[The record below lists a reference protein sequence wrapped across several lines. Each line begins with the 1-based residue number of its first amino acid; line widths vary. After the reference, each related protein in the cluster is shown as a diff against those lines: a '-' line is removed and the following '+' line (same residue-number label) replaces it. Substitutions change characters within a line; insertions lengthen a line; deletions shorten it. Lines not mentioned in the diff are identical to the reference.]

1 MRIGV
6 VAVVMLVSGTARGDE
21 LADPTRAPGFV
32 TMLRQDAN
40 SRVGADL
47 TYFVFDNDTDAT
59 LLRFD
64 IHGQYVDPVSGA
76 GFYAQV
82 PIAYLTGAG
91 SSVSGSGESE
101 TAVGG
106 IELGG
111 IYIPKLSTPGLGL
124 VLRAGLTL
132 PNAPDDDSGLI
143 GLIATFMRPIDV
155 YAQFPKAST
164 LRLGVSPIIRS
175 GQFFAR
181 ADLGLDVNVYVD
193 EGDTVDPG
201 LVVDVGVGIDLGS
214 AAIMGEITTLAVT
227 GDGGDSLT
235 SAAISARGT
244 GSVQPYGA
252 LLIPVDDDVSD
263 VFDLG
268 LLFGVE
274 GRL

>member
-1 MRIGV
+1 MRTGV
-6 VAVVMLVSGTARGDE
+6 LALVLLASGAARGDE
-21 LADPTRAPGFV
+21 LNEPTRAPGFV

-47 TYFVFDNDTDAT
+47 TYFIFDNESDAT

-91 SSVSGSGESE
+91 NSVSGSGDSE

-132 PNAPDDDSGLI
+132 PNAPDDDAGLV
-143 GLIATFMRPIDV
+143 GLFATFMRPIDV
-155 YAQFPKAST
+155 YAQFPKSST

-175 GQFFAR
+175 GQLFAR
-181 ADLGLDVNVYVD
+181 ADLGLDINVYTD
-193 EGDTVDPG
+193 QGDTLDPG
-201 LVVDVGVGIDLGS
+201 LVVDVGVGVDLGG

-227 GDGGDSLT
+227 GDDGDSLT
-235 SAAISARGT
+235 SAALSVRGT

-263 VFDLG
+263 VYDLG